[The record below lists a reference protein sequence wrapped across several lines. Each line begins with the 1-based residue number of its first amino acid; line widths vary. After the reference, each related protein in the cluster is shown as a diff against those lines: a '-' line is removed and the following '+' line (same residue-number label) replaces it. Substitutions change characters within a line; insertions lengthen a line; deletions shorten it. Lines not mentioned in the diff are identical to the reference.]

1 MFFLI
6 RRFGPRSR
14 RAQVM
19 LAAAV
24 VTVAVVIDL
33 LFSAHPAL
41 SIGLIVAVVVIGTAA
56 RLLRIRRARGGHPT
70 EPSV

>member
-1 MFFLI
+1 
-6 RRFGPRSR
+6 
-14 RAQVM
+14 M